1 MSIEEYMLDLGM
13 DVDMMSFEERQLA
26 IVADVTSTRAY
37 FFQGTLFLETE
48 DSEIATKVYNA
59 LAINN
64 QSCGITY
71 GLCGQSETS
80 YDFV

>member
-1 MSIEEYMLDLGM
+1 
-13 DVDMMSFEERQLA
+13 MMNFEDRCIA
-26 IVADVTSTRAY
+26 IVKSVTTKRAY
-37 FFQGTLFLETE
+37 FFNGTMFLETE

-64 QSCGITY
+64 QSVGIIF
-71 GLCGQSETS
+71 GKCGQSETS

>member
-1 MSIEEYMLDLGM
+1 
-13 DVDMMSFEERQLA
+13 MMNFEDRCLA
-26 IVADVTSTRAY
+26 IVKSVTDIPADFYR
-37 FFQGTLFLETE
+37 GTMFLETE

-64 QSCGITY
+64 QSIGIIY
-71 GLCGQSETS
+71 GRCATGETS

>member
-1 MSIEEYMLDLGM
+1 MM
-13 DVDMMSFEERQLA
+13 DFEQRQLA
-26 IVADVTSTRAY
+26 ITASVTPTRAY
-37 FFQGTLFLETE
+37 FFQGTMFLETE

-64 QSCGITY
+64 QSCGIIF
-71 GLCGQSETS
+71 GKCGQSETS